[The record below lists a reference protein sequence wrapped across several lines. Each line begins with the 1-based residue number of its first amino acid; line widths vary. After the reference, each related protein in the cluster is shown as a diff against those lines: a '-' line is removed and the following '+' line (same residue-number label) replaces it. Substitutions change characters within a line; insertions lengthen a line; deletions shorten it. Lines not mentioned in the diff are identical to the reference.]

1 MLELLYETKRMR
13 SCHATS
19 DVQIGGR
26 FEGNDD
32 FAINVFCGDGPGKTR
47 TEEKAKKQSYPEN
60 F

>member
-1 MLELLYETKRMR
+1 MR